1 MIKYSR
7 MDSCFHNFNSTTTA
21 CMYGRTFY
29 FTRSFI
35 TRACTWC
42 TTTKEFFSSTWLTT
56 DHMWTT
62 SNKVLRKKKR
72 SNVFS
77 KSMSRSRGHA
87 LSYCARCQYMFMN
100 HQIITWHRNTLS
112 CSITWASR
120 WYFLPTIYD
129 LERCNSLYSYIMHAI
144 VHGRLDIKRNK
155 WFTAQACIIM
165 PRSATERTG
174 KA

>member
-1 MIKYSR
+1 MEKEKTIFPRPLSIFWLLLFLLGCPAGASAEERATMIKYSR

-77 KSMSRSRGHA
+77 KSMSRSGVTLYHT
-87 LSYCARCQYMFMN
+87 ARVANTCLW
-100 HQIITWHRNTLS
+100 IIKLLHDIETLS
-112 CSITWASR
+112 
-120 WYFLPTIYD
+120 
-129 LERCNSLYSYIMHAI
+129 
-144 VHGRLDIKRNK
+144 VV
-155 WFTAQACIIM
+155 Q
-165 PRSATERTG
+165 
-174 KA
+174 

>member
-1 MIKYSR
+1 
-7 MDSCFHNFNSTTTA
+7 
-21 CMYGRTFY
+21 MYARKFY

-35 TRACTWC
+35 TRACTWR
-42 TTTKEFFSSTWLTT
+42 TATKEFFSSTWLTT

-62 SNKVLRKKKR
+62 SNKVLRKKKKQIFKI
-72 SNVFS
+72 NVTLW
-77 KSMSRSRGHA
+77 GHA
-87 LSYCARCQYMFMN
+87 LSYCARCSYMFMN
-100 HQIITWHRNTLS
+100 HQIITWHRNSLS

-120 WYFLPTIYD
+120 WYFLPTIFD
-129 LERCNSLYSYIMHAI
+129 LHRCNSLHSYIMHATM
-144 VHGRLDIKRNK
+144 HGRLIKRNK

>member
-1 MIKYSR
+1 MGAHFILPEALQLEPVPDAQPQRNFSPRLGLPQITCEQLRIK
-7 MDSCFHNFNSTTTA
+7 C
-21 CMYGRTFY
+21 
-29 FTRSFI
+29 
-35 TRACTWC
+35 W
-42 TTTKEFFSSTWLTT
+42 E
-56 DHMWTT
+56 
-62 SNKVLRKKKR
+62 KKKKKQR
-72 SNVFS
+72 IFKINVTL
-77 KSMSRSRGHA
+77 RGHA

-120 WYFLPTIYD
+120 WYFLSTIYD

-165 PRSATERTG
+165 PRSATERTS